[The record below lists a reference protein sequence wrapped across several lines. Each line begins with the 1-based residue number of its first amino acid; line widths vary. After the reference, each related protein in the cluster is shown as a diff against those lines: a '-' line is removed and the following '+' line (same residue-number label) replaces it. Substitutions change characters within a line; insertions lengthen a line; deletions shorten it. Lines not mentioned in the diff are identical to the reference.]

1 MSTAEGLNE
10 NLEEQNA
17 EKTQDAFPTVQH
29 TPDNRRTNSLPGI
42 STCSRW
48 IEQNTITYEMDGTR
62 SRRPRNLTENRAAYK
77 LQTLKEKRRKINGRL
92 IRKHSTVED
101 LLFSSRNAVIVEE
114 ELGQFNDLIKM
125 LVSVHEECNGLLR
138 EDERQ
143 NDDEWFDEIVTQA
156 FSFKRK
162 INAWLRERERGIRKE
177 TSSRSSS
184 KGSRSSSRKSGRSKF
199 LKGSKSSRETKS

>member
-1 MSTAEGLNE
+1 MSTAEGLNK

-17 EKTQDAFPTVQH
+17 EKTQDAFSTVQH

-62 SRRPRNLTENRAAYK
+62 SRRPRNLTENGTTYK
-77 LQTLKEKRRKINGRL
+77 LQTLKEKRKKINGRL
-92 IRKHSTVED
+92 IRKYNTVED
-101 LLFSSRNAVIVEE
+101 LLFSSRNAVIIEE
-114 ELGQFNDLIKM
+114 ELGHFNDLFKM

-138 EDERQ
+138 EDEKQ
-143 NDDEWFDEIVTQA
+143 HDDEWFDEIDTQA

-162 INAWLRERERGIRKE
+162 INTWLREREREREVSGKKQ
-177 TSSRSSS
+177 SS
-184 KGSRSSSRKSGRSKF
+184 
-199 LKGSKSSRETKS
+199 